1 MNSYVLHEAISCDL
15 QFMITFILLDI
26 VRGSGEANVLLSS
39 CECSWGEDC
48 PAKDCDG
55 YEIVI
60 GAHNNTKSVIREH
73 KQRPVSPYSF
83 IYVSKSI
90 NYHFVSPLY

>member
-1 MNSYVLHEAISCDL
+1 
-15 QFMITFILLDI
+15 MITFIFLDLA
-26 VRGSGEANVLLSS
+26 RGSGEAKILLSN
-39 CECSWGEDC
+39 CECEPWEEDC

-73 KQRPVSPYSF
+73 KQQPDSPDSYIDVS
-83 IYVSKSI
+83 IYLLMSRKFCI
-90 NYHFVSPLY
+90 TFFLDTKHFKLH

>member
-15 QFMITFILLDI
+15 QSMITFILLDI

-39 CECSWGEDC
+39 CECTWGVDC

-73 KQRPVSPYSF
+73 KQRPVSPDSY